1 MFDLYTFVIHER
13 EPLGPLV
20 ISFHLYL
27 IRQRLKI
34 SFHERPEYSHC
45 ILSGISFA
53 KVSVGMSNK
62 YLPQPQF
69 QKGLGCSDAGQG
81 NLRSLE
87 RRAMGILQNT

>member
-1 MFDLYTFVIHER
+1 M
-13 EPLGPLV
+13 
-20 ISFHLYL
+20 
-27 IRQRLKI
+27 
-34 SFHERPEYSHC
+34 
-45 ILSGISFA
+45 LSGISFA